1 MRLSACFALLCST
14 LLAAGAAAQETVTIL
29 HINDL
34 HSRLAPIGR
43 GGSPCGPDK
52 DAAGECAG
60 GAARLA
66 TAVAARRAAAG
77 NAPVAFLNA
86 GDAFQGSLFYTM
98 HKGLAEA
105 EVLEALGTDV
115 MMLGNHEFDDGPEGL
130 VGFVDAVSFPVIA
143 GNVDVSAEPALAGR
157 TPAHAVIEIGGVRLG
172 IVGALTPDTVEIAT
186 PGPNVRFADPVESL
200 TAQVAELTAQGV
212 TRIIALTHVGIE
224 DDLRIA
230 AEVPGLDAV
239 IGGHSH
245 TLMGG
250 EGQLAY
256 PTMVTGPDGREVP
269 VAQAGAYGA
278 HLGELRL
285 TFDADGAVTAVEGA
299 VIPVGPDFAPDDA
312 MAARVAALAEP
323 FEALVAEVVGET
335 TAPIDGAR
343 ETCRAQECEMGALVA
358 EAMLART
365 RDLGVSIAI
374 QNGGGLRASIDA
386 GPVTRG
392 EVLTVLPFGNA
403 LATFTLSG
411 AGVLAALENG
421 VSQVEEGA
429 GRFPQVAGLRFTWD
443 PAAAAGARIVSV
455 EVAKGDGWA
464 PIDPQADYGVVTNDY
479 MRRGGDGYAV
489 FFEQGRD
496 AYDFGPALDEVVIG
510 HLQANAPYAPRL
522 RGTISKAGN

>member
-1 MRLSACFALLCST
+1 MRRAPLLALVFALAHDVAL
-14 LLAAGAAAQETVTIL
+14 AQETVTIL
-29 HINDL
+29 HLNDF
-34 HSRLAPIGR
+34 HSRLSPVGCAPET
-43 GGSPCGPDK
+43 
-52 DAAGECAG
+52 DAAGDCAG

-105 EVLEALGTDV
+105 EVLQALGTDV
-115 MMLGNHEFDDGPEGL
+115 MVLGNHEFDDGPEPL
-130 VGFVDAVSFPVIA
+130 AAFIDAVAFPVIG
-143 GNVDVSAEPALAGR
+143 GNVDVSDEPALAGR
-157 TPAHAVIEIGGVRLG
+157 VPAHVVLEVGGAPLG
-172 IVGALTPDTVEIAT
+172 IVGALTPDTAEIAS
-186 PGPNVRFADPVESL
+186 PGPKVRFADPVESL
-200 TAQVAELTAQGV
+200 RAQVADLTAQGV

-230 AEVPGLDAV
+230 AEVAGLDAV

-250 EGQLAY
+250 DGQPTY
-256 PTMVTGPDGREVP
+256 PTLVTGPDGRDVP

-285 TFDADGAVTAVEGA
+285 TFDADGVVTAVDGA
-299 VIPVGPDFAPDDA
+299 MIAVGPEFAPDAA
-312 MAARVAALAEP
+312 MADRVAALAEP
-323 FEALVAEVVGET
+323 FEALVAEVVGEA
-335 TAPIDGAR
+335 TAPIDGSR
-343 ETCRAQECEMGALVA
+343 ETCRAQECAMGVLVA

-386 GPVTRG
+386 GPITRG

-403 LATFTLSG
+403 LATVTLTG
-411 AGVLAALENG
+411 ADVLAALENG
-421 VSQVEEGA
+421 VSQAEEGG
-429 GRFPQVAGLRFTWD
+429 GRFPQVA
-443 PAAAAGARIVSV
+443 AAPGSRIVSA
-455 EVAKGDGWA
+455 EVAEGDGWVA
-464 PIDPQADYGVVTNDY
+464 LDPQADYGVVTNDY

-496 AYDFGPALDEVVIG
+496 AYDFGPALDEVVIA
-510 HLQANAPYAPRL
+510 HLQANAPYAPGL
-522 RGTISKAGN
+522 RGTISKVGE